1 MEKENIV
8 VKGIEVSYKKINE
21 EDYISLTDIA
31 KYKNVEDPRFI
42 IYSWL
47 RNKDTLKY
55 LGLWESLNNTN
66 FNRVE
71 FDTVIKEAGSN
82 SFMMTPNRWIDNLNG
97 VALVVY
103 AGRYKSGTF
112 AHKDIA
118 FEFASWLSP
127 EFKLYLITEFQ
138 RLKKEEYK
146 SIEWNAKRE
155 LAKVNYKIHTSS
167 IKENLIV
174 KELTKEQIYYTYAS
188 EADLLNVA
196 LFGMTAGE
204 WRKQNKDLDG
214 NMRDYA
220 SIEQLLVLA
229 NMESYNAML
238 IEQELKS
245 SERIVLL
252 NKMAKSQIKVL
263 ERNNIKNLINEGN
276 K

>member
-8 VKGIEVSYKKINE
+8 VKGVTVSYKKINE
-21 EDYISLTDIA
+21 EDYICLTDIA
-31 KYKNVEDPRFI
+31 RYKNVEDPRFV
-42 IYSWL
+42 IYNWL
-47 RNKDTLKY
+47 RNKETLKY
-55 LGLWESLNNTN
+55 LGLWEDLNNVN

-71 FDTVIKEAGSN
+71 FDTVIKEAGTN
-82 SFMMTPNRWIDNLNG
+82 SFMITPNRWVEQMRGKSLF
-97 VALVVY
+97 VS
-103 AGRYKSGTF
+103 AGRYNSGTY

-138 RLKKEEYK
+138 RLKKEENK
-146 SIEWNAKRE
+146 SLEWTAKRE
-155 LAKVNYKIHTSS
+155 LAKVNYKIHTNS

-174 KELTKEQIYYTYAS
+174 EELTKEQIYFTYAS

-196 LFGMTAGE
+196 LFGITAGE

-238 IEQELKS
+238 IEQGLRS

-263 ERNNIKNLINEGN
+263 ERNNIKILYNRN

>member
-1 MEKENIV
+1 M
-8 VKGIEVSYKKINE
+8 
-21 EDYISLTDIA
+21 
-31 KYKNVEDPRFI
+31 
-42 IYSWL
+42 
-47 RNKDTLKY
+47 
-55 LGLWESLNNTN
+55 
-66 FNRVE
+66 
-71 FDTVIKEAGSN
+71 
-82 SFMMTPNRWIDNLNG
+82 
-97 VALVVY
+97 
-103 AGRYKSGTF
+103 
-112 AHKDIA
+112 
-118 FEFASWLSP
+118 
-127 EFKLYLITEFQ
+127 
-138 RLKKEEYK
+138 
-146 SIEWNAKRE
+146 
-155 LAKVNYKIHTSS
+155 NYKIHTNS

-174 KELTKEQIYYTYAS
+174 KDLTKEQIYFTYAS

-196 LFGMTAGE
+196 LFGITAGE

-263 ERNNIKNLINEGN
+263 ERNNIKILDNRN

>member
-8 VKGIEVSYKKINE
+8 VKGVTVSYKKINE
-21 EDYISLTDIA
+21 EDYICLTDIA
-31 KYKNVEDPRFI
+31 RYKNVEDPRFV
-42 IYSWL
+42 IYNWL
-47 RNKDTLKY
+47 RNKETLKY
-55 LGLWESLNNTN
+55 LGLWEDLNNVN

-71 FDTVIKEAGSN
+71 FDTVIKEAGTN
-82 SFMMTPNRWIDNLNG
+82 SFMITPNRWVEQMRGKSLF
-97 VALVVY
+97 VS
-103 AGRYKSGTF
+103 AGRYNSGTY

-138 RLKKEEYK
+138 RLKKLEYDK
-146 SIEWNAKRE
+146 LEWSAKRE

-174 KELTKEQIYYTYAS
+174 NALTKEQIYFTYAS

-196 LFGMTAGE
+196 LFGITAGE
-204 WRKQNKDLDG
+204 WRKHNKDLDG

-220 SIEQLLVLA
+220 SVEQLLVLA

-238 IEQELKS
+238 IEQGLRS

-263 ERNNIKNLINEGN
+263 ERNNIKILDN
-276 K
+276 KNK